1 MAADEAELSRA
12 VWTRP
17 LWSPWCRR
25 WWGWA
30 GIGAEARVDLLQID
44 FRQLETRLD
53 VWTLWLTGHVL
64 ALRDRSARKPLHV
77 CACVTGMCGSE
88 YEFLV
93 NEHVVNVFIETL
105 ALGKQAVRVNQ
116 LSVTSHPVSSVR
128 CWILQVSRCRTVTSV
143 LSLSACFCWFLI
155 DRRQTRHTSAARDQT
170 ATLIISFSC
179 RSSRK
184 ATDERWNLNMWV
196 RCRTAGAAGLP
207 FYNFT
212 TKLATIRCFCLIQ
225 SVLKLEDK
233 TKSDHS
239 YIFTAC
245 TLVST
250 VFMGFK
256 LQEVIQNSDVS
267 VLVSIKW
274 SCDKINQSWV
284 HKLKLFKWSI
294 HRF

>member
-64 ALRDRSARKPLHV
+64 TLRDRNARKPLRV
-77 CACVTGMCGSE
+77 CVCEGTCGSE

-116 LSVTSHPVSSVR
+116 LSVTSHPVSCRQVLNTSGVSASNRHISSVFI
-128 CWILQVSRCRTVTSV
+128 CLFLLFPDWPSTNPSHLSCSGPDTDFNNQFQLQIEQKSDGQEMKPQHVSPLQDS
-143 LSLSACFCWFLI
+143 
-155 DRRQTRHTSAARDQT
+155 
-170 ATLIISFSC
+170 
-179 RSSRK
+179 RSSWTPFLQLYNK
-184 ATDERWNLNMWV
+184 ISD
-196 RCRTAGAAGLP
+196 CRL
-207 FYNFT
+207 F
-212 TKLATIRCFCLIQ
+212 LSHLIC
-225 SVLKLEDK
+225 
-233 TKSDHS
+233 
-239 YIFTAC
+239 A
-245 TLVST
+245 
-250 VFMGFK
+250 
-256 LQEVIQNSDVS
+256 EV
-267 VLVSIKW
+267 
-274 SCDKINQSWV
+274 
-284 HKLKLFKWSI
+284 
-294 HRF
+294 

>member
-116 LSVTSHPVSSVR
+116 LSVTSHPVSCRQVLNTSGVSVSNR
-128 CWILQVSRCRTVTSV
+128 HISSVFICLFLLFPDWPSTNPSHLSCSGPDSDFNNQFQLQ
-143 LSLSACFCWFLI
+143 I
-155 DRRQTRHTSAARDQT
+155 EM
-170 ATLIISFSC
+170 
-179 RSSRK
+179 
-184 ATDERWNLNMWV
+184 DERWNLNMWV

-212 TKLATIRCFCLIQ
+212 TKLVTIRCFCLIQ

-233 TKSDHS
+233 TKSDQLH
-239 YIFTAC
+239 FHRLHA
-245 TLVST
+245 
-250 VFMGFK
+250 GFY
-256 LQEVIQNSDVS
+256 
-267 VLVSIKW
+267 
-274 SCDKINQSWV
+274 CF
-284 HKLKLFKWSI
+284 HGF
-294 HRF
+294 